1 MGKIKVLFI
10 ILARKGSKGVS
21 NKNFRKINGKPLFQ
35 YILEAAL
42 EVKTKINSN
51 FDVEIVVSSD
61 DKNIIDHANS
71 IKADIAPFR
80 RPINT
85 AKMIHFL

>member
-42 EVKTKINSN
+42 EAKIKINSN
-51 FDVEIVVSSD
+51 FDELKNSNSSFKEEIR
-61 DKNIIDHANS
+61 N
-71 IKADIAPFR
+71 
-80 RPINT
+80 
-85 AKMIHFL
+85 